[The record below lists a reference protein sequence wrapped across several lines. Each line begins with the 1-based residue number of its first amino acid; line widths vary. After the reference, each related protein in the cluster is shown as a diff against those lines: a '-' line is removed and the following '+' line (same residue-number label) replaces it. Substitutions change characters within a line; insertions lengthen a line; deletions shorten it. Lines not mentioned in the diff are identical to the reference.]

1 MKSIEYV
8 YYEIL
13 KQYEKKKKKKFT
25 QLQLSKTLNISL
37 STINLALK
45 PLRKMYAIKVMP
57 TCFVLRE
64 TSKVLYHW
72 ANIRNPQKDIIFQAR
87 VSQPPRKIESNLP
100 SNIIFTAYSGFKF
113 KFKKVPADYSE
124 VYIYADEPTI
134 QIIKKRFAF
143 SKNEP
148 PNFFVLKKGK
158 LTELTASLLFVDL
171 WNLPEWYAKD
181 YLKALKKELI
191 KIGILE

>member
-57 TCFVLRE
+57 ACFVLRDI
-64 TSKVLYHW
+64 SKVLYHW
-72 ANIRNPQKDIIFQAR
+72 ANIRNPQKDIIFQTR

-124 VYIYADEPTI
+124 IYIYADETTV
-134 QIIKKRFAF
+134 QIIKKRLVF
-143 SKNEP
+143 SKNKP